1 VMNTLG
7 QGQGRDESAAMQ
19 YERRAGAYEDS
30 DVEEDVP
37 FLQPENRIVI
47 AESVASPSKGYTRA
61 VAVPVREGSRSG
73 LIKSATLLALFYG
86 VNVCISVFNKWL
98 FNGPLKTPI
107 YVTMTHQIIC
117 FICCSSI
124 SPWFRINRVEENSS
138 RLKLSLIPI
147 FFVGN
152 IALNNLSL
160 LYTTLALNQLIR
172 SFCPVAVALFAFLI
186 EDKVPSFSG
195 GAAIFCLVF
204 GVTLSVTT
212 SPDLEFLGT
221 AICLGSVL
229 GNALQTVL
237 ISVLKIVKL
246 DPLSIIYHTSLMN
259 SLLLLPLFF
268 ILGEHR
274 QLQIHVEE
282 QGVMSIFGLTVAG
295 GAIAFA
301 YNLILLSF
309 IQNTSS
315 VYSSIAGSFKTVLIL
330 GISFLF
336 FHQRLNVL
344 SSVGICIACVAF
356 VWNSWLMFK
365 EKAIGDREMNIDGQP
380 IAKVK
385 KLGDNH

>member
-1 VMNTLG
+1 MVNPP
-7 QGQGRDESAAMQ
+7 GQGRDESAALQ
-19 YERRAGAYEDS
+19 HERRAGAYEDS

-37 FLQPENRIVI
+37 FLQSESRIVI
-47 AESVASPSKGYTRA
+47 AETVASPNKGYTHA
-61 VAVPVREGSRSG
+61 VAVPVRAGSRSEI
-73 LIKSATLLALFYG
+73 IKSATLLALFYG
-86 VNVCISVFNKWL
+86 VNVCISVYNKWL

-117 FICCSSI
+117 FICCWSL
-124 SPWFRINRVEENSS
+124 SPWVRISRVEENSS
-138 RLKLSLIPI
+138 RLKLFLIPL

-172 SFCPVAVALFAFLI
+172 SFCPVAVALFAYLI

-195 GAAIFCLVF
+195 GTAIFCLVF
-204 GVTLSVTT
+204 GVTLSIST

-221 AICLGSVL
+221 VICFGSVF
-229 GNALQTVL
+229 GNAVQTVL
-237 ISVLKIVKL
+237 VSVLKIVKL
-246 DPLSIIYHTSLMN
+246 DPLSIIYHTSIIN
-259 SLLLLPLFF
+259 SLLLLPLLF

-274 QLQIHVEE
+274 QLQTHVEE
-282 QGVMSIFGLTVAG
+282 QGAMSVFGLTVAG

-330 GISFLF
+330 GVSFLF

-365 EKAIGDREMNIDGQP
+365 EKTTDDREMNVDRQ
-380 IAKVK
+380 ATLKVK
-385 KLGDNH
+385 KLDDEDS